1 MVVAGD
7 AVRGSGIPRY
17 WKGIQMAKMVKR
29 PAAVRQVIAN
39 DKGKLQYTGMMV
51 VPDPRLTYDDDDPIV
66 RAYPWM
72 FGSADETHQERKAEQ
87 ERTSVPTRSKSTK

>member
-1 MVVAGD
+1 MWIQCPHHSKGD
-7 AVRGSGIPRY
+7 L
-17 WKGIQMAKMVKR
+17 MAKMVKR
-29 PAAVRQVIAN
+29 PAAVRQVIVGE
-39 DKGKLQYTGMMV
+39 KGKLQYTGMMV